1 MRFKNAAA
9 IAVAG
14 SLMATTVLAQEW
26 PSKAITY
33 IIPYGAGGT
42 SDIGART
49 WGPFMEACLGT
60 TIVFVNRP
68 GAGGEVGFAELAL
81 AEPDGYTWGALNVPN
96 SPLGE
101 ITKDSPAYKMDDF
114 VLLGNMYGSIVS
126 LNARRGGEF
135 ETLQDLVD
143 AAKERQVNV
152 GISNLGS
159 DDHTKMMAFW
169 SVAGVQPT
177 YIPLADA
184 ANARNAVIGGHVDAS
199 GNAFTEVV
207 PFQDELITLAIAS
220 PERRPELPDVP
231 TFRELGYDVVG
242 GSSHVIGAPAGTPQE
257 IVDKIDACF
266 QDVGQNPEFLA
277 QAAERN
283 LLVQQRNH
291 QEVTDW
297 LAAETEL
304 LRTLWEENRW
314 ASQ

>member
-1 MRFKNAAA
+1 
-9 IAVAG
+9 
-14 SLMATTVLAQEW
+14 
-26 PSKAITY
+26 
-33 IIPYGAGGT
+33 
-42 SDIGART
+42 
-49 WGPFMEACLGT
+49 
-60 TIVFVNRP
+60 
-68 GAGGEVGFAELAL
+68 
-81 AEPDGYTWGALNVPN
+81 
-96 SPLGE
+96 
-101 ITKDSPAYKMDDF
+101 MDDF

-143 AAKERQVNV
+143 AARERQVNV

-169 SVAGVQPT
+169 NVAGVQPT

-184 ANARNAVIGGHVDAS
+184 ASARNAVIGGHVDAS

-207 PFQDELITLAIAS
+207 PFQDELVTLAIAS

-266 QDVGQNPEFLA
+266 QEIGQNPDFLA

-283 LLVQQRNH
+283 LLIQQMNH
-291 QEVTDW
+291 QQVTEW

-304 LRTLWEENRW
+304 LRTLWEEHRW